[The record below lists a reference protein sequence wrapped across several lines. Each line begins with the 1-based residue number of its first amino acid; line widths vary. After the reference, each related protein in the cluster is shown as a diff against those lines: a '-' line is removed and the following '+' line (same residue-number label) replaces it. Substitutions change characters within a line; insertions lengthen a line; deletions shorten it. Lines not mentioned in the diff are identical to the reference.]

1 MIPVGLPPGGPT
13 TVDVFDIVARM
24 IKIKGSWIGNAADLN
39 EALEVFQ
46 SKQLKVPHKLM
57 SLEDLPLVYEML
69 EKGERKMI
77 IFEVLY

>member
-1 MIPVGLPPGGPT
+1 M
-13 TVDVFDIVARM
+13 D
-24 IKIKGSWIGNAADLN
+24 SWIGNAADLN

-69 EKGERKMI
+69 EKGERSMI